1 MTVDE
6 LNLLLQKLEEATRL
20 MPQPYALRQGPMP
33 ADLLAAYSQLASL
46 QMKVAKIR
54 DKLLKTKA

>member
-1 MTVDE
+1 MTIE
-6 LNLLLQKLEEATRL
+6 QLNLLLQKLEEASQL